1 MFKARLRSWKVRK
14 NCTTKEMVK
23 IIKITNERA
32 SVGKET
38 SVRIRGLEIDPTKLR
53 KFRQRKRLT
62 DKELSAAV
70 STGSTTPSDIS
81 CFTPRL
87 DPIDVTTTGAQ
98 DTSDHSDTTPYTAG
112 NVHADDVDQ
121 ADFILRN
128 AWGQEYFDELGPGNA
143 HSGSLDRVLSEEEP
157 PLDSSSLWEIFAD
170 VPLTTLT
177 DAQTSLRYEMFNSM
191 NSYFDFY
198 FRSPVWVPHSIQP
211 VDFDGDEIQ
220 NPSNNDYLPTIEVN
234 RALFD
239 FKNPGALVTLYEV
252 ACLLFQRGEADEA
265 YQMTWQASNLIE
277 VLLKDENPQLLSCLF
292 LVICILEAKGRMGL
306 IEQLLD
312 SAYSKSAAIHGAAH
326 PIPCMISCCSRVAA
340 HHDSLAAQAL
350 QGTVITF
357 ERFIGQQHTYT
368 LRLKQIRAWGLFQQG
383 QFESALNEL
392 QQLRD
397 TYKYL
402 AGEDHVHSRFAL
414 FKTAHVYAAQGKLN
428 AAEAAF
434 REVYRL
440 SEQKYGRDP
449 PVMVNL
455 ECLRMLAVVY
465 RRQEK
470 LEEVIPTLC
479 KALPVGIKL
488 LGQKHPTVL
497 LLGHEL
503 KRMLK

>member
-32 SVGKET
+32 SIGKKT

-62 DKELSAAV
+62 DKELLTTL
-70 STGSTTPSDIS
+70 STRSTTPSDIS

-87 DPIDVTTTGAQ
+87 DPIDMTTTGAQ
-98 DTSDHSDTTPYTAG
+98 DTPDRSDTTPHTAG
-112 NVHADDVDQ
+112 NVHVDDVDQ

-128 AWGQEYFDELGPGNA
+128 AWGPEYFDELGPGNA
-143 HSGSLDRVLSEEEP
+143 HSGSLDGVLSEEAP
-157 PLDSSSLWEIFAD
+157 PLDSPILWGIFAD
-170 VPLTTLT
+170 VPLSTLT
-177 DAQTSLRYEMFNSM
+177 DAQTSLRYEMFSSM

-198 FRSPVWVPHSIQP
+198 FQSPAWIPHSFQP

-239 FKNPGALVTLYEV
+239 LKNPGTLVTLYEV

-265 YQMTWQASNLIE
+265 YQMIWQASNLIE

-292 LVICILEAKGRMGL
+292 LVICILEAKGQIGL

-326 PIPCMISCCSRVAA
+326 PIPCMISCCSRAA
-340 HHDSLAAQAL
+340 ALHDSLAVQSL
-350 QGTVITF
+350 QGTVVAF
-357 ERFIGQQHTYT
+357 EKFPGGQHTYT
-368 LRLKQIRAWGLFQQG
+368 LRLKQIRAWGLFQQR

-392 QQLRD
+392 QQLRN
-397 TYKYL
+397 TYKDL
-402 AGEDHVHSRFAL
+402 AGEDHVHFRYAL
-414 FKTAHVYAAQGKLN
+414 FETAHVYAAQGKLS

-440 SEQKYGRDP
+440 SEHKHGRDP

-455 ECLRMLAVVY
+455 ECLRMLAVIY

-470 LEEVIPTLC
+470 LEEVVPTLC
-479 KALPVGIKL
+479 KALPVAIKL
-488 LGQKHPTVL
+488 LGQEHPTVL

-503 KRMLK
+503 KKMLK